1 MGSVAVEAQCT
12 KGSAPHL
19 NKYVEIT
26 EFRGGVFDSVPDCEP
41 KKYVS
46 LLFCVNSILGRCGS
60 RFACPILSMA
70 ELHNSDEKAGTFI
83 VGDRFPRSELN
94 CVYRYFLHQNPAIR
108 VKNIAAAAPGGPG

>member
-1 MGSVAVEAQCT
+1 MGSAAVEAQCT

-19 NKYVEIT
+19 NRYVEIT

-70 ELHNSDEKAGTFI
+70 ELRHSDEKAGTFI

-94 CVYRYFLHQNPAIR
+94 GVYRYFLHQNPEIR